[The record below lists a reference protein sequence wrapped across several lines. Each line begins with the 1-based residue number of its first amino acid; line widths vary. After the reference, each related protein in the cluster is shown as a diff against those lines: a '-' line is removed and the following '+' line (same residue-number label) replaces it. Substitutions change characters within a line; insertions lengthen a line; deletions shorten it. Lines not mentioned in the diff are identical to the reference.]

1 MSPTELETRNS
12 KLETDL
18 KEVATDIV
26 ARAMKAGASAAE
38 CVVREGDEFSTLVR
52 LGQVETL
59 KESGSKSIGVRV
71 FFGKRAASTYSSDFS
86 KQGLDRM
93 LNSALELAKITS
105 EDPFSG
111 IPEASQLGQLQGNLD
126 LYHEDVYS
134 LAGAD
139 RIDYAR
145 RTEKAALDFDPRI
158 KNSEGGS
165 FDAATG
171 RKVLANSHGF
181 VGEYRRSYCSTAA
194 VPIAQSED
202 GAMQRDYWY
211 SVARTLKKLDAPEKV
226 GRIAAERT
234 LRRLGARKVK
244 TARVP
249 VVFDPMVS
257 TSILEHIFEGING
270 DSVYRG
276 ASFLAGKLGQKI
288 AGDIVNVIDDGTIP
302 GGFGTSPFDGE
313 GIPTR
318 RTVVIEN
325 GVLKSYFLNTYT
337 AKKLGLQTTGNAS
350 RGLAGTPGI
359 GPGNYFLQPG
369 SKTPQELIAGI
380 KEGLYVTEF
389 LGQGVNL
396 VTGDYSRGASGLWIS
411 NGELTYPVEEITV
424 AGNLK
429 DVFFNISEIA
439 SDLEFRGSVAAPTI
453 RIDGLTVGGE

>member
-18 KEVATDIV
+18 KEVATDVV

-171 RKVLANSHGF
+171 RKVLANSYGF